1 VTTPADAPLDTFSEC
16 HAGILSHLQVLGE
29 LPALLE
35 PVARA
40 RRIAADTLVFF
51 RQAVFEHHQEEER
64 ELFPAVLASATPG
77 AERGQVED
85 LIKRLTGEHRAVES
99 TWSRLEP
106 ELKLVAK
113 GDEASLDG
121 ASVVA
126 LVSTYANHARF
137 EEQVFLPLA
146 HSILSRN
153 GNHMAALGVSLH
165 LRHAMPAVL
174 ARYGHRI

>member
-1 VTTPADAPLDTFSEC
+1 M
-16 HAGILSHLQVLGE
+16 
-29 LPALLE
+29 
-35 PVARA
+35 
-40 RRIAADTLVFF
+40 
-51 RQAVFEHHQEEER
+51 
-64 ELFPAVLASATPG
+64 
-77 AERGQVED
+77 
-85 LIKRLTGEHRAVES
+85 
-99 TWSRLEP
+99 
-106 ELKLVAK
+106 
-113 GDEASLDG
+113 
-121 ASVVA
+121 VA